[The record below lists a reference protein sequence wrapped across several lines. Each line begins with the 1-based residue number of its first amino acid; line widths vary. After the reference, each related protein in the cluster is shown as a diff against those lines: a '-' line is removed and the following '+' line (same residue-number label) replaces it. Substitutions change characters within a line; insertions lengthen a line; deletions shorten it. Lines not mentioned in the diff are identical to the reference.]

1 MATDNT
7 SDISEND
14 IIVAF
19 ELKNNS
25 NPLAIYLEY
34 QSKFWTE
41 YPWFRMRVSW
51 TGPGLGHIRVQKW
64 NELERLGLEL
74 NHPCL
79 ALNLQCRIKQLFEI
93 TKTKLYRRYSVSV
106 IECKLANFKLVWSQ
120 VHPTRQWLAW
130 NTLGPRLGE
139 IQWFGI
145 SRAADPS
152 RPRTMWFRL
161 RTVPSCAIKCQK
173 FGESMFDGTKSIQS
187 WR

>member
-51 TGPGLGHIRVQKW
+51 TGPGLGHIGVQKW
-64 NELERLGLEL
+64 NELEGLGLEL

-93 TKTKLYRRYSVSV
+93 TKTKLYRRYCIDHRVQISQFRTCLISSSPYAPVTGLKYPRLYWVSYQ
-106 IECKLANFKLVWSQ
+106 SM
-120 VHPTRQWLAW
+120 
-130 NTLGPRLGE
+130 TLGLGFRHIRCWGRL
-139 IQWFGI
+139 
-145 SRAADPS
+145 P
-152 RPRTMWFRL
+152 
-161 RTVPSCAIKCQK
+161 
-173 FGESMFDGTKSIQS
+173 DGHHTSSGWI
-187 WR
+187 RYFPDGYRR

>member
-51 TGPGLGHIRVQKW
+51 TGPGLGHIGVQKW
-64 NELERLGLEL
+64 NELVRLGLEL

-93 TKTKLYRRYSVSV
+93 TKTKLYRRYCIGHRVQ
-106 IECKLANFKLVWSQ
+106 ISQ
-120 VHPTRQWLAW
+120 FQTCLISSSPYAPVTGLIYPGLIH
-130 NTLGPRLGE
+130 PRLYGVSY
-139 IQWFGI
+139 QGM
-145 SRAADPS
+145 ALGLG
-152 RPRTMWFRL
+152 FRHI
-161 RTVPSCAIKCQK
+161 R
-173 FGESMFDGTKSIQS
+173 
-187 WR
+187 